1 MKRRSLIKASGLSFL
16 SSMISY
22 GYAGAVFNAPILW
35 PARDSV
41 APVKRVRPGDPT
53 WPSLTQWQEL
63 EQLLNGKLIKLESP
77 LKACV
82 EEPQGQACHEVLG
95 YLNNAFY
102 IGDQPALSQTSG
114 WVDAWMSQPSSYAV
128 AAENT
133 ADVVAAI
140 NFARTHNLRLVVKG
154 GGHSYQGTSTAPDS
168 LLVWTRQMNDV
179 VVHDNFIPAGCKG
192 VVAPQPAVSLGAGAM
207 WIDAYHAVTT
217 QGGRYVQGG
226 GCTTVG
232 VAGLVQSGGF
242 SNFSKRYGTAAASL
256 LEAEVVTADGKALIA
271 NACSHADLFWAL
283 KGGGGGSF
291 GVVTR
296 LTLRT
301 HELPDTF
308 GAVFSTIQADS
319 DQAFRRLIAKVFEF
333 YAEHLFNPHWGEQ
346 IRFHGRNSVEISM
359 VFQGLS
365 QSQVEKLWA
374 PFHTWVSEQGD
385 YTFEK
390 PLRFLSVPAQHF
402 WDWDYH
408 RQHFPQL
415 VVSDPR
421 PHAKDHHI
429 LWEGDQD
436 QAGWFIHGFE
446 SAWLPAMLLDRKRQ
460 AQLVDAVFAATR
472 HWSVGFHFNKGLAGA
487 GQEQLDTARDTATNP
502 AVLDAFALVIIAG
515 GSGAEFA
522 GLPREKSDLTRA
534 REHAVYIKRS
544 MNELLKVAPTAG
556 SYVSE
561 SNYFNANWQREFW
574 GDNYEK
580 LLAIKTRYDPEGL
593 FFVRHGVGSEGWS
606 DDGFTR
612 L

>member
-1 MKRRSLIKASGLSFL
+1 
-16 SSMISY
+16 
-22 GYAGAVFNAPILW
+22 
-35 PARDSV
+35 
-41 APVKRVRPGDPT
+41 
-53 WPSLTQWQEL
+53 QQL

-77 LKACV
+77 LKSCV

-179 VVHDNFIPAGCKG
+179 VVHDNFIPVGCKG

-301 HELPDTF
+301 HELPHTC
-308 GAVFSTIQADS
+308 GAVFSTNQAGS

-390 PLRFLSVPAQHF
+390 PLRFLSVPAQH
-402 WDWDYH
+402 
-408 RQHFPQL
+408 
-415 VVSDPR
+415 
-421 PHAKDHHI
+421 
-429 LWEGDQD
+429 
-436 QAGWFIHGFE
+436 
-446 SAWLPAMLLDRKRQ
+446 
-460 AQLVDAVFAATR
+460 
-472 HWSVGFHFNKGLAGA
+472 
-487 GQEQLDTARDTATNP
+487 
-502 AVLDAFALVIIAG
+502 
-515 GSGAEFA
+515 
-522 GLPREKSDLTRA
+522 
-534 REHAVYIKRS
+534 
-544 MNELLKVAPTAG
+544 
-556 SYVSE
+556 
-561 SNYFNANWQREFW
+561 
-574 GDNYEK
+574 
-580 LLAIKTRYDPEGL
+580 
-593 FFVRHGVGSEGWS
+593 
-606 DDGFTR
+606 
-612 L
+612 